1 MLPIWVVLFRG
12 TFEVLCFLEVL
23 LGCFHLVAVVMLP
36 QRGKLVPAASGWSLN
51 SGGLLFRR
59 STCLCLTLVG
69 LSSINWSHPRPGGS
83 VSKQGWSRSRCNTQL
98 WHTSK
103 ILFMWKGVFPT
114 TRHCCPAG
122 LGPRPIFVWWW
133 WWCWPQIR
141 SRHLGNLSPWIPA
154 PLCSRCS
161 ISPGLLSY
169 SKSFYSRLRH
179 QSCPSPR
186 ASSSRRRRR
195 RRRRRRIRFEKYWVA
210 IQIAWY
216 LLDWSK
222 IWG

>member
-98 WHTSK
+98 LTHFEDSFHVKRCFSYNAALLLPSRARSPSNFCVVLMMVLTSNSFAASGK
-103 ILFMWKGVFPT
+103 FVPVN
-114 TRHCCPAG
+114 
-122 LGPRPIFVWWW
+122 PR
-133 WWCWPQIR
+133 
-141 SRHLGNLSPWIPA
+141 SPV
-154 PLCSRCS
+154 L
-161 ISPGLLSY
+161 
-169 SKSFYSRLRH
+169 
-179 QSCPSPR
+179 
-186 ASSSRRRRR
+186 
-195 RRRRRRIRFEKYWVA
+195 
-210 IQIAWY
+210 
-216 LLDWSK
+216 
-222 IWG
+222 